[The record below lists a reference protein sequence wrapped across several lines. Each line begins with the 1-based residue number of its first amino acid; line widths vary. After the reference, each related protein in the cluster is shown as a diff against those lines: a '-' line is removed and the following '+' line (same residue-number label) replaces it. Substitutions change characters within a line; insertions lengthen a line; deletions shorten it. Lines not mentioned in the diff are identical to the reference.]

1 MRYNDGYLEYFLFDA
16 DEDTPDTM
24 GSLKENECLE
34 NQLIVKKQ
42 PVRRYYAVIKIGDR
56 SPTKTTNFIPDLN
69 SIDKRCKH
77 PDVFVPTGT
86 SEDYGTSIHVL
97 KQCPNEN

>member
-1 MRYNDGYLEYFLFDA
+1 MSREPINCKETACEYF
-16 DEDTPDTM
+16 
-24 GSLKENECLE
+24 
-34 NQLIVKKQ
+34 
-42 PVRRYYAVIKIGDR
+42 RRYYAVIKIGDR

>member
-42 PVRRYYAVIKIGDR
+42 PVSILED
-56 SPTKTTNFIPDLN
+56 TT
-69 SIDKRCKH
+69 
-77 PDVFVPTGT
+77 
-86 SEDYGTSIHVL
+86 
-97 KQCPNEN
+97 Q